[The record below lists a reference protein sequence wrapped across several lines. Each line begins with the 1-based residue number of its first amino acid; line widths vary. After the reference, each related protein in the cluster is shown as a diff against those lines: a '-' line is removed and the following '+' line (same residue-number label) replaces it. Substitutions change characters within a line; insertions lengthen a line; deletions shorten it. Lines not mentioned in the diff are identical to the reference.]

1 MAKEGLFAGAFMY
14 RQQPITDYFLS
25 ATRHIGL
32 GVELKPVET
41 LRFVSQA
48 HYPACLVH

>member
-1 MAKEGLFAGAFMY
+1 MAKECLFACAFMY

-25 ATRHIGL
+25 AARHIGL

-48 HYPACLVH
+48 HYPARPVH